1 MLKLDRAAAGVAG
14 FSRQWVR
21 YSQFSGSRIPQGGF
35 SVGGFISPHFVA
47 VTGLAFEAR
56 IVAGPGVTV
65 ICGGG
70 KAQLRRSLELAVRH
84 ECHGILSFG
93 IAGGLAPHLKPG
105 SCIVARTIITDHGRY
120 MSDHVWAQSLMDMM
134 QSSTP
139 RRFAPPDVS
148 FGDIAGS
155 DVPLA
160 SAHAKR
166 KLHERTGA
174 IAVDME
180 SHVAARIANEHRV
193 PFAAFRV
200 VTDPSDRALP
210 PAALVAT
217 TAAGAI
223 DFQAIIRSLIR
234 HPKQVPTLFRLAL
247 DSWAARQSLVPGRRF
262 LGPNL
267 GLPDLRQHLLDV
279 A

>member
-1 MLKLDRAAAGVAG
+1 L
-14 FSRQWVR
+14 
-21 YSQFSGSRIPQGGF
+21 GGLN
-35 SVGGFISPHFVA
+35 GPHFVA

-65 ICGGG
+65 VCGGG
-70 KAQLRRSLELAVRH
+70 QIQLRRSLEVAIRQG
-84 ECHGILSFG
+84 CSGILSFG

-105 SCIVARTIITDHGRY
+105 SCIVARNIIADSGRY
-120 MSDHVWAQSLMDMM
+120 TSDSGWAQSLMDMVHGAT
-134 QSSTP
+134 S
-139 RRFAPPDVS
+139 RRAALRNVS

-160 SAHAKR
+160 STHAKR
-166 KLHERTGA
+166 KLYEKTGA
-174 IAVDME
+174 VAVDME
-180 SHVAARIANEHRV
+180 SHVAARIAAEHRV

-200 VTDPSDRALP
+200 ITDPSHRALP

-217 TAAGAI
+217 NANGAV
-223 DFQAIIRSLIR
+223 DLRAVMRSLVR

-247 DSWAARQSLVPGRRF
+247 DSWAARQVLVPSRRF

-267 GLPDLRQHLLDV
+267 GLPDMREHLLDV

>member
-1 MLKLDRAAAGVAG
+1 L
-14 FSRQWVR
+14 
-21 YSQFSGSRIPQGGF
+21 GGLN
-35 SVGGFISPHFVA
+35 GPHFVA

-65 ICGGG
+65 VCGGG
-70 KAQLRRSLELAVRH
+70 QVQLRRSLEIAIRQG
-84 ECHGILSFG
+84 CRGILSFG

-105 SCIVARTIITDHGRY
+105 SCIVARDIIADAARY
-120 MSDHVWAQSLMDMM
+120 TSDKSWAHSLIEMVRGT
-134 QSSTP
+134 TP
-139 RRFAPPDVS
+139 RRAALRDVS

-155 DVPLA
+155 DVPLT

-166 KLHERTGA
+166 KLHEKTGA
-174 IAVDME
+174 VAVDME
-180 SHVAARIANEHRV
+180 SHVAARIAAEHRL

-200 VTDPSDRALP
+200 ITDPSHRGLP

-217 TAAGAI
+217 AANGAV
-223 DFQAIIRSLIR
+223 DLQAVARSLIR

-247 DSWAARQSLVPGRRF
+247 DSWAARQALVPSRRF

-267 GLPDLRQHLLDV
+267 GLPDMRQHLLDV

>member
-1 MLKLDRAAAGVAG
+1 MGGVNG
-14 FSRQWVR
+14 PR
-21 YSQFSGSRIPQGGF
+21 
-35 SVGGFISPHFVA
+35 FVA

-65 ICGGG
+65 VCGGG
-70 KAQLRRSLELAVRH
+70 HIQMRRSLENAIRKG
-84 ECHGILSFG
+84 CHGILSFG
-93 IAGGLAPHLKPG
+93 IAGGLAPHLRPG
-105 SCIVARTIITDHGRY
+105 SCVVARNIIAESGRY
-120 MSDHVWAQSLMDMM
+120 ASDSGWAHSLFGMV
-134 QSSTP
+134 QGAT
-139 RRFAPPDVS
+139 RQRAALRDVS
-148 FGDIAGS
+148 FGDIVGS

-160 SAHAKR
+160 STHAKR
-166 KLHERTGA
+166 RLHENTGA

-180 SHVAARIANEHRV
+180 SHIAARIAVEHRL

-217 TAAGAI
+217 NPDGGIEFAAI
-223 DFQAIIRSLIR
+223 MRSLIR
-234 HPKQVPTLFRLAL
+234 HPKQVPTLFRLGL
-247 DSWAARQSLVPGRRF
+247 DSWAARQALIPGRRF

-267 GLPDLRQHLLDV
+267 GLPDMREHLLDV

>member
-1 MLKLDRAAAGVAG
+1 VGVPQAGSEYLRGAAL
-14 FSRQWVR
+14 
-21 YSQFSGSRIPQGGF
+21 GGLN
-35 SVGGFISPHFVA
+35 GPHFVA

-65 ICGGG
+65 VCGGG
-70 KAQLRRSLELAVRH
+70 QIQLRRSLETAIRQG
-84 ECHGILSFG
+84 CRGILSFG

-105 SCIVARTIITDHGRY
+105 SCIVARSIIVDGGRYASDHGW
-120 MSDHVWAQSLMDMM
+120 SQSLMDMVKGA
-134 QSSTP
+134 TT
-139 RRFAPPDVS
+139 RRAALRDIS

-160 SAHAKR
+160 CTYAKR
-166 KLHERTGA
+166 KLHEKTGA
-174 IAVDME
+174 VAVDME
-180 SHVAARIANEHRV
+180 SHVAARIAAEHRL

-217 TAAGAI
+217 NAQGAV
-223 DFQAIIRSLIR
+223 DLPAIARSLLR
-234 HPKQVPTLFRLAL
+234 NPKQVPELFRLAL
-247 DSWAARQSLVPGRRF
+247 DSWAARQVLVPGRRF

>member
-1 MLKLDRAAAGVAG
+1 MGGVNE
-14 FSRQWVR
+14 
-21 YSQFSGSRIPQGGF
+21 
-35 SVGGFISPHFVA
+35 PHFVA

-65 ICGGG
+65 VCGGG
-70 KAQLRRSLELAVRH
+70 QIQLRRSLETAIRNG
-84 ECHGILSFG
+84 CHGILSFG

-105 SCIVARTIITDHGRY
+105 SCIVARHIIAENGRFA
-120 MSDHVWAQSLMDMM
+120 SDSGWAQSLMDMVKGA
-134 QSSTP
+134 TP
-139 RRFAPPDVS
+139 RRAALRDVS

-160 SAHAKR
+160 GIHAKR
-166 KLHERTGA
+166 DLREKTGA
-174 IAVDME
+174 VAVDME
-180 SHVAARIANEHRV
+180 SHVAARIAAEHRV

-200 VTDPSDRALP
+200 ITDPSHRALP

-217 TAAGAI
+217 TPDGAV
-223 DFQAIIRSLIR
+223 DFQAIMRSLIR

-247 DSWAARQSLVPGRRF
+247 DSWAARQALVPGRRF

-267 GLPDLRQHLLDV
+267 GLPDMRQHLLDV

>member
-1 MLKLDRAAAGVAG
+1 MNGPR
-14 FSRQWVR
+14 
-21 YSQFSGSRIPQGGF
+21 
-35 SVGGFISPHFVA
+35 FVA

-65 ICGGG
+65 VCGGG
-70 KAQLRRSLELAVRH
+70 QIQLRRSLEAAIRQGCNGV
-84 ECHGILSFG
+84 LSFG

-105 SCIVARTIITDHGRY
+105 ACVVARNIISDGGRY
-120 MSDHVWAQSLMDMM
+120 PSDSAWANSLIGMVQSGT
-134 QSSTP
+134 S
-139 RRFAPPDVS
+139 RFNARQGVL

-155 DVPLA
+155 DVPVA
-160 SAHAKR
+160 SVEAKR
-166 KLHERTGA
+166 KIHAHTGA
-174 IAVDME
+174 VAVDME
-180 SHVAARIANEHRV
+180 SHVAARIAVEHGV

-200 VTDPSDRALP
+200 ITDPSDRALP

-217 TAAGAI
+217 NAEGGV

-234 HPKQVPTLFRLAL
+234 HPRQVSTLVRLAL
-247 DSWAARQSLVPGRRF
+247 DSWAARRALIPSRRF

-267 GLPDLRQHLLDV
+267 GLPELGEQLLDV